1 MRTYSSVGATLY
13 RMRARSPLLEGIVR
27 HRSGLICFVSV
38 ALFATICL
46 LAQWLRPDLDWR
58 QAPLSNYLK
67 GHYGGWVRGA
77 YYVLS
82 MALVLLG
89 AGLYGALRPHARSA
103 APMLLLLVAGV
114 ALWATAI
121 TETDLPHLTHG
132 QENLLHK
139 IAALTTFVSV
149 TTAMMLQSWRFHY
162 DATWRRYF
170 GLAFPLAVAS
180 FLALAVYAFWQEP
193 PEGLR
198 QKTVIVLIVSWLG
211 SAAWWLRCQQQ
222 LAMRQMAGSAGRTTP
237 QSPTG

>member
-1 MRTYSSVGATLY
+1 
-13 RMRARSPLLEGIVR
+13 MRARSPLLGGIVLEGIVR
-27 HRSGLICFVSV
+27 HRSGLICLVSV
-38 ALFATICL
+38 VLFATICL

-58 QAPLSNYLK
+58 HAPLSNYLK

-103 APMLLLLVAGV
+103 APMLLLVVAGV
-114 ALWATAI
+114 GLWATAI
-121 TETDLPHLTHG
+121 TETDLPRLTHG

-139 IAALTTFVSV
+139 LAALTTFVSV

-162 DATWRRYF
+162 DATWRRHF

-180 FLALAVYAFWQEP
+180 FIALLVYGFWHEP

-198 QKTVIVLIVSWLG
+198 QKSVIVLIVLWLG
-211 SAAWWLRCQQQ
+211 FAAWWLRCQQLSMTQ
-222 LAMRQMAGSAGRTTP
+222 AVGAPARTP
-237 QSPTG
+237 PHPPPD